1 MEFNYFAFGS
11 NLSSRRLLQRL
22 PLAEVHCVATLAG
35 HRLCWRK
42 NGRDQSGKCDIH
54 QTGDN
59 DDLVYGVVYRV
70 SADDRL
76 RLDEIETHGFG
87 YQRREVAV
95 RSLGGEHLDVFTYY
109 ALDIN
114 YTQQPYTWYKE
125 HVLRG
130 ALEHGF
136 PADYVEYIRATPSIE
151 DRDEQRRRRE
161 LAIYPEPL

>member
-1 MEFNYFAFGS
+1 MRLNYFAFGS
-11 NLSSRRLLQRL
+11 NLSSARLLQRL
-22 PLAEVHCVATLAG
+22 PLAEVHCVATLGG

-54 QTGDN
+54 QTGDHA
-59 DDLVYGVVYRV
+59 DLVYGVVYQV
-70 SADDRL
+70 SAEDRV

-87 YQRREVAV
+87 YERREVAV
-95 RSLGGEHLDVFTYY
+95 QTLDGRLLDVFTYY
-109 ALDIN
+109 AIDIN
-114 YTQQPYTWYKE
+114 YTQQPYHWYKE

-136 PADYVEYIRATPSIE
+136 PPHYVEEIRAMPSID
-151 DRDEQRRRRE
+151 DRDGERHRRE